1 MATHDEKAYLH
12 CRINLVME
20 LLLEI
25 VKEMEKWETETQTE
39 TDQTQGR
46 VK

>member
-25 VKEMEKWETETQTE
+25 VQEMEKCKRKCQKIWGMSDAE
-39 TDQTQGR
+39 R
-46 VK
+46 K

>member
-1 MATHDEKAYLH
+1 MTTHDEKAYLH

-25 VKEMEKWETETQTE
+25 EKEISKWQTE
-39 TDQTQGR
+39 PPTESEEQ
-46 VK
+46 

>member
-1 MATHDEKAYLH
+1 MATDNEKAYLH

-25 VKEMEKWETETQTE
+25 VKEMEKWEIETE

>member
-25 VKEMEKWETETQTE
+25 VKEMEKWETET
-39 TDQTQGR
+39 DHTQGESND
-46 VK
+46 

>member
-25 VKEMEKWETETQTE
+25 VKEMQKWETEIQTE

>member
-25 VKEMEKWETETQTE
+25 VKEMEKWEIE
-39 TDQTQGR
+39 TDQTQGESND
-46 VK
+46 

>member
-25 VKEMEKWETETQTE
+25 EQEISKWQTE
-39 TDQTQGR
+39 PPTESEEQ
-46 VK
+46 

>member
-25 VKEMEKWETETQTE
+25 VKEMEKWETETE